1 MKKIIIPI
9 IILFILLLF
18 IPLLS
23 GVDNTDLLLKGQDTS
38 LIDSSGSLLDNT
50 TSAESSVS
58 SDVSD
63 NENNTNNTETNNE
76 FILLDKSNGKLI
88 KLSEF
93 DYVCGAVASEM
104 PASYG
109 DEALKAQAIA
119 SYTNAYRLRAIQL
132 QNPDPDLKG
141 AHLDCDTSKNYGYLS
156 WDKAKERWGDN
167 YETYKSKI
175 EAAVKAV
182 ENKLLTYNG
191 EAILAAYHAIS
202 NGKTEKSSLYWGT
215 DLPYLQPVDSAY
227 DKEAENYQTSISI
240 TKDELENALSEQFPS
255 IKITGDPSSWITN
268 LQLTDSGSVIDAQ
281 ICNNT
286 ITGAQ
291 LRTLLNLRSA
301 CFTIEPQ
308 DDCIKLIV
316 KGYGHGIGMSQY
328 GAGRMAADGKTWEEI
343 VKHYYTGIEIT
354 DKP

>member
-1 MKKIIIPI
+1 MKKVIIPI

-23 GVDNTDLLLKGQDTS
+23 GVDNTDLLLKGQGMS
-38 LIDSSGSLLDNT
+38 SNDSSVSFLDNMSST
-50 TSAESSVS
+50 ESSVS
-58 SDVSD
+58 SEATSQ
-63 NENNTNNTETNNE
+63 ESNTETNNE

-132 QNPDPDLKG
+132 KNPDPDLKG

-156 WDKAKERWGDN
+156 WEKAKERWGDN

-175 EAAVKAV
+175 ESAVKDV
-182 ENKLLTYNG
+182 EGKLITYNG
-191 EAILAAYHAIS
+191 EPILAAYHAIS
-202 NGKTEKSSLYWGT
+202 NGMTEKASLYWGS
-215 DLPYLQPVDSAY
+215 DLPYLQPVESAY

-281 ICNNT
+281 VCNNT

-291 LRTLLNLRSA
+291 LRTLLNLRSS
-301 CFTIEPQ
+301 CITIEPQ
-308 DDCIKLIV
+308 ENSVKLIV

-343 VKHYYTGIEIT
+343 IKHYYTGVEIT